1 MENSHS
7 DLTFCS
13 DITTAFAEVWEVV
26 QSLQSLIFVHKQDW
40 LESLR
45 PLRPSIKNTSAK
57 LFSETVQG
65 LVHGDGNEEGH
76 ETHKKQ
82 QL

>member
-1 MENSHS
+1 M
-7 DLTFCS
+7 
-13 DITTAFAEVWEVV
+13 
-26 QSLQSLIFVHKQDW
+26 HKLDW

-76 ETHKKQ
+76 ETHQ
-82 QL
+82 ETLFHGICVLGSLSLSLFFFNMPEF